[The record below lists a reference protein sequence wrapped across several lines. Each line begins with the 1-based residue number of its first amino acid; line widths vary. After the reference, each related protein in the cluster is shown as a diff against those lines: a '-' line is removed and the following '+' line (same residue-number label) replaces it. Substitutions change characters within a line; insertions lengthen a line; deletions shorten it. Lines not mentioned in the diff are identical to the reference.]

1 MRYQDR
7 IYNQNTNNVRNHTIA
22 LPNTSS
28 DICTFDIPLFTMTGG
43 SKIDC
48 IELTCDLSGVSYN
61 NVLTATTDCFISNE
75 LSGTCFNNIEWST
88 NIYED
93 SELVYSNIF
102 YTSSNIGD
110 AATESSFTGSVV
122 TAFDSLGYDYS
133 INGTQY
139 TLNQKDFKNFNLSIV
154 TEINYDNN
162 CPVTGNTTS
171 ETFCSCPVG
180 YNPTPADD
188 SCVFTT
194 STAATL
200 NGVIYTATTGNKNTG
215 YCVNGTGFYSTNLTT
230 EPPYILTGTS
240 ATLRNSDGSPITFN
254 AVVTNPN
261 TLWDSNGSI
270 LYGRLNN
277 CGIWTTE
284 PDSGGNAQPN
294 LEWVGFSS
302 CIDIMSGGTYSIGLS
317 ADNWARFKLD
327 GEMFFTS
334 ESAAGGT
341 ETLSYWRVFEV
352 QLTSG
357 KHIIEMEGKN
367 NGSNASFGAEIYNV
381 GISNLTGMT
390 TESQLSAVTIFTTA
404 DFRSDVVSGTT
415 GIQVL
420 DLGESSGYSCPAGYS
435 LDVCG
440 TGYTCTQL
448 NYTDTVCVFTG
459 TCSGDTEIVCD
470 LDFNGLTSGDTN
482 VHVITGQ
489 TTIPLDFTFT
499 ANTNS
504 LTGNTTFKFD
514 IYKFNKNVGYFFSN
528 PSYRSEEFNWSD
540 FSGTS
545 AFTTTVPVS
554 SLDLDGDYLVKG
566 YYIHDVCTQFANL
579 NGDRKVSPPIKS
591 GTEYLMYQPYKDFH
605 FVSFTKAET
614 PLLGEV
620 DSGDRE
626 IGSLIVN
633 SLILDGTT
641 NQYDVPLANSGYI
654 VSLNGLTLS
663 QGEDYSIQT
672 VAPTTGTSEVA
683 AVLTLS
689 GDTYPDDVLTYALVN
704 NQEKNGIRFDGY
716 SIDSPITSGVTD
728 NQGSETV
735 YFNTTTGRY
744 EFYTTYTVVPGND
757 VIVTLNGITLA
768 NNIDYYLSTSN
779 PKRIIFQG
787 GLALGDI
794 INVFYNSNGSLVGDV
809 FTTSFGVNW
818 SIVIPPQTTYG
829 LFSVEISDSD
839 NFGTILSS
847 TDVDYTINQ
856 VGYSATIPLSGSA
869 GDTQYYRVKNKK
881 RYIDLCGNPIITTAY
896 SEVNEI
902 TIQTNAYNSY

>member
-7 IYNQNTNNVRNHTIA
+7 IYNQNGNNVRNHTIA

-48 IELTCDLSGVSYN
+48 VELTCNLRGISYN

-93 SELVYSNIF
+93 SELVYSNTF
-102 YTSSNIGD
+102 YTSSNISD
-110 AATESSFTGSVV
+110 TATESSFTGSVV
-122 TAFDSLGYDYS
+122 TAFESLGYDYS

-139 TLNQKDFKNFNLSIV
+139 TLNQKGFKELNLSIV
-154 TEINYDNN
+154 TEINYDDN
-162 CPVTGNTTS
+162 CPLTGSSSGNT
-171 ETFCSCPVG
+171 
-180 YNPTPADD
+180 
-188 SCVFTT
+188 
-194 STAATL
+194 
-200 NGVIYTATTGNKNTG
+200 
-215 YCVNGTGFYSTNLTT
+215 
-230 EPPYILTGTS
+230 
-240 ATLRNSDGSPITFN
+240 
-254 AVVTNPN
+254 
-261 TLWDSNGSI
+261 
-270 LYGRLNN
+270 
-277 CGIWTTE
+277 
-284 PDSGGNAQPN
+284 
-294 LEWVGFSS
+294 
-302 CIDIMSGGTYSIGLS
+302 
-317 ADNWARFKLD
+317 
-327 GEMFFTS
+327 
-334 ESAAGGT
+334 
-341 ETLSYWRVFEV
+341 
-352 QLTSG
+352 
-357 KHIIEMEGKN
+357 
-367 NGSNASFGAEIYNV
+367 
-381 GISNLTGMT
+381 
-390 TESQLSAVTIFTTA
+390 
-404 DFRSDVVSGTT
+404 
-415 GIQVL
+415 
-420 DLGESSGYSCPAGYS
+420 
-435 LDVCG
+435 
-440 TGYTCTQL
+440 
-448 NYTDTVCVFTG
+448 FTG
-459 TCSGDTEIVCD
+459 TCSGNTEIICD
-470 LDFNGLTSGDTN
+470 LDFSGLTSGDTS

-528 PSYRSEEFNWSD
+528 PSYTSEEFNWSD

-620 DSGDRE
+620 DSGNRE
-626 IGSLIVN
+626 LGSLVVN
-633 SLILDGTT
+633 SIILDGTT
-641 NQYDVPLANSGYI
+641 NQYDVPLANGGYI

-672 VAPTTGTSEVA
+672 VTPTTGTPEVA

-704 NQEKNGIRFDGY
+704 NQQKNGIRFDGY
-716 SIDSPITSGVTD
+716 SIDSPITSGATN

-735 YFNTTTGRY
+735 YYNTTTGKY
-744 EFYTTYTVVPGND
+744 EFYTTYTVVSNND
-757 VIVTLNGITLA
+757 VIVTLNGVTLA
-768 NNIDYYLSTSN
+768 NNIDYFLSTSN

-787 GLALGDI
+787 GLVVGDI
-794 INVFYNSNGSLVGDV
+794 INVFYNSNGSLAGNV
-809 FTTSFGVNW
+809 FTTSFTVNW
-818 SIVIPPQTTYG
+818 SIVTPPQTTDG
-829 LFSVEISDSD
+829 VFSVEISNSSS
-839 NFGTILSS
+839 FGTILS
-847 TDVDYTINQ
+847 TTNIDYIINQ
-856 VGYSATIPLSGSA
+856 VGYSTIVPLSGSV

-881 RYIDLCGNPIITTAY
+881 SYIDLCGNPIITTAY

>member
-7 IYNQNTNNVRNHTIA
+7 IYNQNGNNVRNHTIT

-48 IELTCDLSGVSYN
+48 IELTCNLSGVSYN

-88 NIYED
+88 NVYED

-102 YTSSNIGD
+102 YTSSNISD

-122 TAFDSLGYDYS
+122 TAFNSLGYDYS
-133 INGTQY
+133 MSGSQY
-139 TLNQKDFKNFNLSIV
+139 TLNQKGFKELNLSIE
-154 TEINYDNN
+154 TEINYDDN
-162 CPVTGNTTS
+162 CPLTGASSGNT
-171 ETFCSCPVG
+171 
-180 YNPTPADD
+180 
-188 SCVFTT
+188 
-194 STAATL
+194 
-200 NGVIYTATTGNKNTG
+200 
-215 YCVNGTGFYSTNLTT
+215 
-230 EPPYILTGTS
+230 
-240 ATLRNSDGSPITFN
+240 
-254 AVVTNPN
+254 
-261 TLWDSNGSI
+261 
-270 LYGRLNN
+270 
-277 CGIWTTE
+277 
-284 PDSGGNAQPN
+284 
-294 LEWVGFSS
+294 
-302 CIDIMSGGTYSIGLS
+302 
-317 ADNWARFKLD
+317 
-327 GEMFFTS
+327 
-334 ESAAGGT
+334 
-341 ETLSYWRVFEV
+341 
-352 QLTSG
+352 
-357 KHIIEMEGKN
+357 
-367 NGSNASFGAEIYNV
+367 
-381 GISNLTGMT
+381 
-390 TESQLSAVTIFTTA
+390 
-404 DFRSDVVSGTT
+404 
-415 GIQVL
+415 
-420 DLGESSGYSCPAGYS
+420 
-435 LDVCG
+435 
-440 TGYTCTQL
+440 
-448 NYTDTVCVFTG
+448 FTG
-459 TCSGDTEIVCD
+459 TCSGNTEIVCD

-504 LTGNTTFKFD
+504 LSGNTTFKFD
-514 IYKFNKNVGYFFSN
+514 IYKFNKTVGYFFSN
-528 PSYRSEEFNWSD
+528 PSYRSEEFYWSN

-566 YYIHDVCTQFANL
+566 YYIHDVCTEFANL

-605 FVSFTKAET
+605 FVSFIKAET

-620 DSGDRE
+620 DSGNRE

-641 NQYDVPLANSGYI
+641 NQYDVPLANGGYI
-654 VSLNGLTLS
+654 ISLNGLTLS
-663 QGEDYSIQT
+663 QNEDYSIQT
-672 VAPTTGTSEVA
+672 IAPITGAAQTV

-689 GDTYPDDVLTYALVN
+689 GDTYDGDVLTYALVN

-716 SIDSPITSGVTD
+716 NIDSSITSGTTN

-768 NNIDYYLSTSN
+768 NNIDYYLSTTN
-779 PKRIIFQG
+779 PKRIIFES
-787 GLALGDI
+787 GLVVGDI
-794 INVFYNSNGSLVGDV
+794 INVFYNSNGSLVGNV

-818 SIVIPPQTTYG
+818 SIVIPPQTTDG

-847 TDVDYTINQ
+847 TDVGYTINQ
-856 VGYSATIPLSGSA
+856 VGYSSTIPLSGSV
-869 GDTQYYRVKNKK
+869 GDTQYYRVKNTK
-881 RYIDLCGNPIITTAY
+881 RYVDLCSNPIITTAY
-896 SEVNEI
+896 SEINEI